1 MAIQSM
7 NTKGTRMAN
16 RFAQMMV
23 LSGRFTS
30 PPMNE
35 IE

>member
-7 NTKGTRMAN
+7 NTNGTAMAKTL
-16 RFAQMMV
+16 AQMMV
-23 LSGRFTS
+23 LSGRLTS